1 MRWKNGYLIQQK
13 DTKRRKNN
21 MKTKVKKRVSII
33 LTMALCITLGSSYVR
48 ADDTSASTAILRGH
62 RGKAAA

>member
-1 MRWKNGYLIQQK
+1 
-13 DTKRRKNN
+13 

-48 ADDTSASTAILRGH
+48 DDDTSESTAILRWH

>member
-1 MRWKNGYLIQQK
+1 
-13 DTKRRKNN
+13 

-62 RGKAAA
+62 RGKAVA